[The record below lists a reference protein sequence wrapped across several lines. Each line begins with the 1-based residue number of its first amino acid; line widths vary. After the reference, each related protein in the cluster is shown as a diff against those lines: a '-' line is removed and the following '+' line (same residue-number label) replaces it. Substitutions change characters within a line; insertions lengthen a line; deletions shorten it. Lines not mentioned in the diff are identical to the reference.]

1 VTRRNVLFA
10 IAAFVALLASGE
22 LSLTLPIAGIGPD
35 IAIIVLAAYAIG
47 ERPRTAATA
56 GFVLGLARDL
66 LLTTPKGVGA
76 LAYALTAYG
85 VALLGMSRSAPAVIG
100 TVVGATLASQLL
112 FGIGAVLLGPQVDAS
127 PLPRVVLITTA
138 YNALV
143 APLLMPLLRRVIQ
156 PESAPQARDL

>member
-1 VTRRNVLFA
+1 VTRRNVIFA
-10 IAAFVALLASGE
+10 VAAFVALLASSE
-22 LSLTLPIAGIGPD
+22 LALTVPILGIGPD
-35 IAIIVLAAYAIG
+35 LAIIVLAAYAIG

-56 GFVLGLARDL
+56 GFALGLARDL

-76 LAYALTAYG
+76 LAYALTAYA

-100 TVVGATLASQLL
+100 TVVGATLMSQLI
-112 FGIGAVLLGPQVDAS
+112 FGLGAVLLAPQLDAS
-127 PLPRVVLITTA
+127 PLPRVILVTTA

-156 PESAPQARDL
+156 RETAPQSRDL

>member
-1 VTRRNVLFA
+1 MTRRNVIFA
-10 IAAFVALLASGE
+10 VAALGALLVSGE
-22 LSLTLPIAGIGPD
+22 LALTLPILNVGPD
-35 IAIIVLAAYAIG
+35 ITIIVLAAYAIG

-100 TVVGATLASQLL
+100 TVVGATFASQLL
-112 FGIGAVLLGPQVDAS
+112 FGLGSVLLGPQVDAS
-127 PLPRVVLITTA
+127 RLPRVVLITTA

-156 PESAPQARDL
+156 PEAAVQTRE

>member
-1 VTRRNVLFA
+1 VNRRNIIFA
-10 IAAFVALLASGE
+10 LAAFGALLASGE
-22 LSLTLPIAGIGPD
+22 LALTLPILGIGPD
-35 IAIIVLAAYAIG
+35 LAIIVLAAYAIG

-56 GFVLGLARDL
+56 GFALGLLRDL

-76 LAYALTAYG
+76 LAYALTAYV

-100 TVVGATLASQLL
+100 TVVGATLMSQLL
-112 FGIGAVLLGPQVDAS
+112 YGVGSALLGPQVDAS
-127 PLPRVVLITTA
+127 PLPRVILITTA

-156 PESAPQARDL
+156 PEAATQSRD

>member
-1 VTRRNVLFA
+1 MTRRNITFG
-10 IAAFVALLASGE
+10 IAALGALLASGE
-22 LSLTLPIAGIGPD
+22 LALTLPILNIGPD
-35 IAIIVLAAYAIG
+35 LAIIVLAAFAIG

-85 VALLGMSRSAPAVIG
+85 VALLGPSRSAPAVIG
-100 TVVGATLASQLL
+100 TVVGATFLSQLL
-112 FGIGAVLLGPQVDAS
+112 FGLGAVLLGPQVDAS

-156 PESAPQARDL
+156 PESAIQARD